1 MTSLNLPERI
11 NVIRTISFDVP
22 EIIKGL
28 KDLGWTDEDMT
39 EETVLE
45 YIEDCVDE
53 DFRNPPSRHDMV
65 WQDENGEEL

>member
-1 MTSLNLPERI
+1 MNNLDLPQRI
-11 NVIRTISFDVP
+11 NVIRTLSFDVP
-22 EIIKGL
+22 AIIEGL
-28 KDLGWTDEDMT
+28 REVGWSDEDIT

-53 DFRNPPSRHDMV
+53 DMRSAPSRHDIV